1 MRIFFYCLVILILFL
16 GCTTPTPTAS
26 VRGVT
31 VVPRS
36 PVPTETEA
44 IVPSPSANPVRATCP
59 DAPSSRL
66 IVQERGRSTADTTD
80 PINLRNGPSTSYN
93 VVTRIETGE
102 FFFVL
107 DGPSC
112 ADGYAWFYVR
122 YRRGNREYLGWLA
135 EGSFENYFVEPYL
148 QG

>member
-1 MRIFFYCLVILILFL
+1 MRIFFFCIFALLLIS
-16 GCTTPTPTAS
+16 GCTNPTPTPS
-26 VRGVT
+26 IRGVT

-44 IVPSPSANPVRATCP
+44 IVPSSMPERASCP
-59 DAPSSRL
+59 DAPAVRL

-80 PINLRNGPSTSYN
+80 PINLRNGPGTSYN

-102 FFFVL
+102 IFFVL

-112 ADGYAWFYVR
+112 GDGYAWFYVR
-122 YRRGNREYLGWLA
+122 YRRGTREYLGWLA
-135 EGSFENYFVEPYL
+135 EGNFENYFVEPYL